1 MQPTIQRS
9 QLEEMLNNFKI
20 YSLAVTDLSY
30 DLTPLAASIKHIS
43 Y

>member
-1 MQPTIQRS
+1 MLPTVQRR
-9 QLEEMLNNFKI
+9 QLGEMLNNFKI

-30 DLTPLAASIKHIS
+30 DLTPLAASKKHFS

>member
-9 QLEEMLNNFKI
+9 QLKEMLNNFKI
-20 YSLAVTDLSY
+20 YSLAMTDLSY
-30 DLTPLAASIKHIS
+30 DPTPLAAGIKHVS